1 MDILIGS
8 MIMAGLVIGIGTICP
23 AISQGLAVASAMNGI
38 SRQPEAAGALGTNL
52 IIGLAFMESL
62 TIYALVV
69 ALLLLF
75 ANPYAKSAK
84 DVAEAKSQV
93 DIVKLEIEKL
103 QLQQQLDSLKQEAP
117 APAR

>member
-1 MDILIGS
+1 MDILTVSI
-8 MIMAGLVIGIGTICP
+8 ITAGLVIGIGTICP

-38 SRQPEAAGALGTNL
+38 SRQPEAAGPLGANL

-62 TIYALVV
+62 TIYALMV
-69 ALLLLF
+69 ALLLLL

-84 DVAEAKSQV
+84 ETAAAKSQV

-103 QLQQQLDSLKQEAP
+103 QLQHQLDSLKKSAP
-117 APAR
+117 APAP